1 MSHMS
6 GMSDMSDMPGVY
18 IGIGIGIGK
27 GIGIGV
33 LGAVHITPAWSHSTR
48 TTSWPMPWTRAW

>member
-18 IGIGIGIGK
+18 IGIGIGK